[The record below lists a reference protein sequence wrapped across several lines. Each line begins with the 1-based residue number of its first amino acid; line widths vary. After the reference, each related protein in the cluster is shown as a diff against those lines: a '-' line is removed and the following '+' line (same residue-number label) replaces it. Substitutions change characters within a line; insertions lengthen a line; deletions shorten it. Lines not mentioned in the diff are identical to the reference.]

1 MNTRIFMT
9 ANSFVL
15 GFAGIFALFA
25 PQELLAAL
33 SSPPTNPL
41 PVIIQ
46 LMGALYF
53 SFALINWAAKGNI
66 IGGIYSRPISIGNFA
81 HFTVG
86 TLSLA
91 KHQLSGGANALL
103 FAVLIVYAG
112 FAIIFGWLVFFHS
125 GIGSKREAQG
135 KPLP

>member
-1 MNTRIFMT
+1 MT
-9 ANSFVL
+9 ANSFIL
-15 GFAGIFALFA
+15 GFAGIFSLFA

-33 SSPPTNPL
+33 SAPATNPL

-46 LMGALYF
+46 LIGALYF

-86 TLSLA
+86 TLVLA
-91 KHQLSGGANALL
+91 KHQLSQVANAPLL
-103 FAVLIVYAG
+103 IMLIVYAI
-112 FAIIFGWLVFFHS
+112 FAIIFGWLVFAHS
-125 GIGSKREAQG
+125 GISSKHEAQE
-135 KPLP
+135 K

>member
-1 MNTRIFMT
+1 MNTRILMT
-9 ANSFVL
+9 TNSFVL
-15 GFAGIFALFA
+15 GFAGMVALFA
-25 PQELLAAL
+25 PQELLAML
-33 SSPPTNPL
+33 SAPVTNPL

-66 IGGIYSRPISIGNFA
+66 LGGIYSRPISIGNFS

-86 TLSLA
+86 TLVLA

-103 FAVLIVYAG
+103 FAAMIAYAA
-112 FAIIFGWLVFFHS
+112 FAIVFGWLVFVHS
-125 GIGSKREAQG
+125 GIAGKREAE
-135 KPLP
+135 KK

>member
-1 MNTRIFMT
+1 MNTKILMT
-9 ANSFVL
+9 ANSLVL

-33 SSPPTNPL
+33 SLPLTNPL

-53 SFALINWAAKGNI
+53 SFALTNWAAKGNI
-66 IGGIYSRPISIGNFA
+66 IGGIYSRPIAIGNFA

-86 TLSLA
+86 TLALA
-91 KHQLSGGANALL
+91 KHQLSGGANAPL
-103 FAVLIVYAG
+103 FAVLIAYAV
-112 FAIIFGWLVFFHS
+112 FAIIFGWLVFVHS
-125 GIGSKREAQG
+125 GIAVKHEAQE
-135 KPLP
+135 KSLQ